1 MAIINVALIFGGKS
15 GEHEVSLLSAASVLK
30 ALDPEK
36 YHAIP
41 IGITKQGQWKTG
53 TRLLESGF
61 QNILDHGESVLLP
74 VEPAHHQLLLSQAG
88 NRPLQLAEKI
98 DVVFPVL
105 HGTFGE
111 DGTIQGLFEMAGI
124 PYVGAGVLG
133 SAVGMDKD
141 VMKRL
146 LLQAGLPTP
155 PFVAFLDSHWV
166 RDAAEI
172 RQKIEMRLGYPC
184 FVKPA
189 NMGSSVGISKAKD
202 PRQLMEAVELAS
214 QYDRK
219 IIVERFI
226 DGREIECSVLG
237 NDEPQAS
244 IAGEII
250 PCHEFYDYDAK
261 YRDDRSRLLIPAPVT
276 PEQMKLIQ
284 NLAVQTFLVAEC
296 AGMARVDFFLER
308 ETGQVL
314 VNEINTIP
322 GFTSI
327 SMYPKLWE
335 ASGLSYAQL
344 IDRLVELAIERHQK
358 KQAKKTSYS

>member
-1 MAIINVALIFGGKS
+1 MTTINVALVFGGKS
-15 GEHEVSLLSAASVLK
+15 GEHEISLRSAASVLK

-36 YHAIP
+36 YHVIP

-53 TRLLESGF
+53 TNLLESGF
-61 QNILDHGESVLLP
+61 QNILDHGDPVLLP
-74 VEPAHHQLLLSQAG
+74 AEPAHHQLLLPQTG
-88 NRPLQLAEKI
+88 NRPLEPAEKI
-98 DVVFPVL
+98 DVAFPVL

-155 PFVAFLDSHWV
+155 SFVTFLDTQWV
-166 RDAAEI
+166 RDADEI
-172 RQKIEMRLGYPC
+172 RQKMEMQLGYPC

-202 PRQLMEAVELAS
+202 ARELMKAVELAS

-219 IIVERFI
+219 IIVEQFI
-226 DGREIECSVLG
+226 NGREIECSVLG
-237 NDEPQAS
+237 NDEPKAS

-261 YRDDRSRLLIPAPVT
+261 YLDDCSTLLIPAPVT
-276 PEQMKLIQ
+276 PEQMKIIQ
-284 NLAVQTFLVAEC
+284 NLAVQTFLLAEC
-296 AGMARVDFFLER
+296 SGMARVDFFLER
-308 ETGQVL
+308 KTGQVL

-335 ASGLSYAQL
+335 ASGLSYSQL
-344 IDRLVELAIERHQK
+344 IDRLIELAIERHQK
-358 KQAKKTSYS
+358 KQAKKTSYT